1 MGSDP
6 RPSGSATE
14 AEAKKA
20 GSELQAGRVGRA
32 HGLDGSF
39 YVTRARPRLLE
50 LGTEVKVRG
59 KTAAIVRRAGTEQ
72 HPIVRLAGIEDRPAA
87 EALRGISLNV
97 ERLKAPALAE
107 GEWWAHEL
115 EGCEVVDGELHVGSV
130 SRMIELPTCEALE
143 VQRAHGGEVLLV
155 PMVRDAVRRVDVAN
169 RRIEVD
175 MGFLGQEI

>member
-6 RPSGSATE
+6 SPSASATE
-14 AEAKKA
+14 AGAQTDV
-20 GSELQAGRVGRA
+20 SELQAGRVGRA

-50 LGTEVKVRG
+50 LGMEVSVGG
-59 KTAAIVRRAGTEQ
+59 KAAAIVRRAGTDQ
-72 HPIVRLAGIEDRPAA
+72 HPIVRLAGIEDRRAA
-87 EALRGISLNV
+87 EALRGMSLSV
-97 ERLKAPALAE
+97 ERSNAPTLAA

-115 EGCEVVDGELHVGSV
+115 EGCEVVDGELLVGRV

-143 VQRAHGGEVLLV
+143 VELADGGETLLV
-155 PMVRDAVRRVDVAN
+155 PMVRDAVRRVDTAG

-175 MGFLGQEI
+175 MEFLGR